1 MSPSIIMTPASLLPS
16 IAAIALVLATGCGGH
31 PDRAVR
37 HYVEHAPRAPAA
49 TAPVSS
55 VAVAAP
61 TPTPATSAALRW
73 TTPPGWVE
81 ESASGMRLAS
91 FRVESG
97 GVTGLC
103 TIVQL
108 AGDGGGLEANIRR
121 WMGQLKLPV
130 PPDAELRAFAERQ
143 ETLRTRGGFTGR
155 VVDLAPLGPPEAP
168 SMLALFLDAGERTVF
183 VKFTAPAAWLAEHR
197 AEFTALCES
206 LENTP

>member
-1 MSPSIIMTPASLLPS
+1 MTRAPFPIFILTAALLTS
-16 IAAIALVLATGCGGH
+16 GCGGQ
-31 PDRAVR
+31 PDRTVR

-49 TAPVSS
+49 SAPAAAVAPVA
-55 VAVAAP
+55 AVPPAA
-61 TPTPATSAALRW
+61 ASSAALRW

-81 ESASGMRLAS
+81 EPASGMRLAS

-130 PPDAELRAFAERQ
+130 PPDAELHAFAERQ
-143 ETLRTRGGFTGR
+143 ETLRTRGGFSGR
-155 VVDLAPLGPPEAP
+155 VVDLGPLGPPEAP
-168 SMLALFLDAGERTVF
+168 SMLALFLDAGGRTVF
-183 VKFTAPAAWLAEHR
+183 VKFTAPASWLGQHR